1 MNIIILG
8 APGSGK
14 GTQADLLAKEFNLI
28 HLSSGQL
35 LRQEA
40 EKDSP
45 KGKLIAS
52 LLGHGKL
59 LPFETVLDL
68 LQPAIKNATGPQV
81 LSERSGPNGF
91 ILDGTPRNISQIEP
105 LEYLFSENKIKI
117 DKVIYLDIP
126 IEEGI
131 KRIMKRA
138 EIEHRSDDNYDSA
151 KTRMETYQI
160 ETLPVIDYYQKQG
173 YLLKID
179 GTPDI
184 QTIFKDIVTRLTLA

>member
-1 MNIIILG
+1 MNLIILG

-14 GTQADLLAKEFNLI
+14 GTQADLLAKEFNLV

-35 LRQEA
+35 LREEA
-40 EKDSP
+40 EAKTP
-45 KGKLIAS
+45 KGKIIAG

-68 LQPAIKNATGPQV
+68 LGPAL
-81 LSERSGPNGF
+81 LSAQAGF
-91 ILDGTPRNISQIEP
+91 ILDGTPRNLSQTDP
-105 LEYLFSENKIKI
+105 LNYLFSENKIKI

-151 KTRMETYQI
+151 KTRMETYQT

-173 YLLKID
+173 LLLKID

-184 QTIFKDIVTRLTLA
+184 QSISTDIVTRLTTA